1 MINTLE
7 RLVILVVAVVG
18 LVFVYGTLS
27 MAWAECDAAVYP
39 NHEPTEIYVLHI
51 TTNGNLQQEGATF
64 STIEECEKDGAYWE
78 YKGKIRN
85 FTCIPG
91 RGVRPEHH

>member
-27 MAWAECDAAVYP
+27 MAWAECDAAKPATLYIV
-39 NHEPTEIYVLHI
+39 
-51 TTNGNLQQEGATF
+51 TNGFLKQKGETLDSPQACRNEGRRLE
-64 STIEECEKDGAYWE
+64 SE
-78 YKGKIRN
+78 GKIREYW
-85 FTCIPG
+85 C
-91 RGVRPEHH
+91 VY